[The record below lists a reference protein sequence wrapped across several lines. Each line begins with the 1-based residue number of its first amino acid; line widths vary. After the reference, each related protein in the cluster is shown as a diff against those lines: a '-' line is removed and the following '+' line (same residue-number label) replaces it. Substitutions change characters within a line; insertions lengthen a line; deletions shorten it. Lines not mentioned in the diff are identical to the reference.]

1 MIGLFGFFLIVNSLA
16 FPPAVA
22 PQTVSRSDVPA
33 RLSLQKLKV
42 FPGDVVRADVK
53 VTKTVQDLNIS
64 LANQRI
70 IFQPNKDQNHWSGL
84 IGIDLETKPG
94 RYSVIGTAAFADG
107 QVIELEQS
115 FQVQTKA
122 FPVQRI
128 QVEEKYVT
136 LDPETEKRVE
146 EEAKKL
152 QTIWKVATPQRL
164 WVGRFLTPVESQLTS
179 GFGRRR
185 IVNNHPRS
193 PHSGVDLKAATGTPI
208 RAANA
213 GRVVLA
219 ENLFFSGNT
228 VAVDHGNGLYTYY
241 AHCSTMAV
249 KPGDMV
255 TGGQV
260 IAQVGATGRVT
271 GPHLHWAC
279 RLNEARV
286 NPMEL
291 TRVWMMEEPQSSQKS
306 PNHQSK

>member
-1 MIGLFGFFLIVNSLA
+1 MIGPLGFFLIVNSLA
-16 FPPAVA
+16 FPPAPA
-22 PQTVSRSDVPA
+22 PQNALRSGAPA
-33 RLSLQKLKV
+33 RFSLQKLTI

-53 VTKTVQDLNIS
+53 VTKTVRDLSIS
-64 LANQRI
+64 FANQRI
-70 IFQPNKDQNHWSGL
+70 IFYPNKDQNRWSGL
-84 IGIDLETKPG
+84 VGIDLETKPG

-115 FQVQTKA
+115 FQVQHKA

-136 LDPETEKRVE
+136 LDPDTEKRVE

-152 QTIWKVATPQRL
+152 QSIWKEVTPQKL
-164 WVGRFLTPVESQLTS
+164 WVGRFLAPVESQLTS

-185 IVNNHPRS
+185 IVNDQPRS
-193 PHSGVDLKAATGTPI
+193 PHAGVDLKAATGTPI

-271 GPHLHWAC
+271 GPHLHWAS

-291 TRVWMMEEPQSSQKS
+291 TRLWMMEEPQANQKP